1 MEFVVPVQQSA
12 LESSALHFGLQKERR
27 LIEPAGLPV
36 RTAACADNSCNNCLD
51 YGLPRVPYTGCTM
64 T

>member
-36 RTAACADNSCNNCLD
+36 RTAACADSLQ
-51 YGLPRVPYTGCTM
+51 LQ
-64 T
+64 